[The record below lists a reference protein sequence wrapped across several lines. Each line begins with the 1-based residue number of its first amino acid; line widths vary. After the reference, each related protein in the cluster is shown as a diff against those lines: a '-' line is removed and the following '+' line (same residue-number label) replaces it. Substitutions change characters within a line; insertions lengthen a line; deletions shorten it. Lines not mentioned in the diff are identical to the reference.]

1 MCSSSNFS
9 LKARSWLK
17 YKQAENTGFKKDFL
31 QQFNNTAFSIEWKV
45 LLFQEIFHVLIVRQ
59 EFCYSAFVSSD
70 FFLGVWVKMLREW
83 SWNQNCFIVMVT
95 WLVTYGAACS
105 FFILTENKYIK

>member
-1 MCSSSNFS
+1 MCLSSNFS

-17 YKQAENTGFKKDFL
+17 KKNTGFKKDFL
-31 QQFNNTAFSIEWKV
+31 QQFNHTTFFIEWKV
-45 LLFQEIFHVLIVRQ
+45 ILFQEIFHVLIVRQ

-83 SWNQNCFIVMVT
+83 SW
-95 WLVTYGAACS
+95 LVTYGAACS